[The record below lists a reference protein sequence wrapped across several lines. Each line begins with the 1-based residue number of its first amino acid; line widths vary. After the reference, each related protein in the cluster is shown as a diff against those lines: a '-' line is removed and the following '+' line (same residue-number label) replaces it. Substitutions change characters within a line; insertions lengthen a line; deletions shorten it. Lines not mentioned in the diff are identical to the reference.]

1 MNPTFIMDHP
11 EIMSPLSK
19 EHRSRPGLTERFE
32 LFVCGT
38 EVADAY
44 TDLNDPFVTRERFE
58 QQMQDRAMGDDE
70 VTKNWYYSIINSAVL
85 KIGLSQAQA
94 GDDDFFRALEY
105 AWSSSLC
112 WLGYGN

>member
-1 MNPTFIMDHP
+1 
-11 EIMSPLSK
+11 MSPLSK
-19 EHRSRPGLTERFE
+19 EHRSKPGLTERFE

-58 QQMQDRAMGDDE
+58 QQMKDRAMGDDE
-70 VTKNWYYSIINSAVL
+70 
-85 KIGLSQAQA
+85 AQA

-105 AWSSSLC
+105 GLPPC
-112 WLGYGN
+112 